1 MVKGHKDIKLICNTY
16 TLPTQWHLVATVLK
30 QQDSRVPLVSTKQL
44 FTVTGVGRV
53 NGRRH
58 RPFIHVDN
66 NENFDYSPVDYN
78 GDNNDYGDYGYDYND
93 ADGLVA
99 ISRFLQLGTIRLTNY
114 SLSVFP

>member
-53 NGRRH
+53 NG
-58 RPFIHVDN
+58 
-66 NENFDYSPVDYN
+66 NFDYSPVDYN